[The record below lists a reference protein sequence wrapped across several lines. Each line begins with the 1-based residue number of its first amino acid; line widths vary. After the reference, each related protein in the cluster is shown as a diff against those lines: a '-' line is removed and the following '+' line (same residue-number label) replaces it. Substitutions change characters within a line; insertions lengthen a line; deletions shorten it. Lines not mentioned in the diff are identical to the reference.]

1 MDKHV
6 VLNVYKFAVSSRQNF
21 VATTFIDKN
30 QRIPEKTNRY
40 FNAMNNLNEYLESLS
55 FEQIKIVKT
64 LMYLGRETT
73 NQDRLKYSGW
83 ELYKK
88 QYNYFERELN
98 WNGKDLEILSIIG
111 KNNLDELLSN
121 GLKII
126 GIEV

>member
-6 VLNVYKFAVSSRQNF
+6 VLNVHKFAVSRRQNF
-21 VATTFIDKN
+21 VATTFIDKK
-30 QRIPEKTNRY
+30 QPIPEKTNRY
-40 FNAMNNLNEYLESLS
+40 FNATNNLNEYLESLS

-73 NQDRLKYSGW
+73 YQDRFKYSGW

-98 WNGKDLEILSIIG
+98 WNSRDLEILSIIG